1 MLLGL
6 CAAGAAASDREFD
19 RVFSTDYRDML
30 LNAAKAYDRGDYD
43 HAFKL
48 IRRDACAGDKS
59 SQAALGKMY
68 LLGQGVER
76 NDLIGYAW
84 LETAGE
90 YQFMR
95 TRGIARKLHQA
106 MTPKQRAV
114 ADAKAD
120 ELLRLYGMRASGM
133 SCAARASQGG
143 HINDMVYCQPRSAGS
158 IADSSH
164 IELRR
169 CAHSAPD

>member
-1 MLLGL
+1 M
-6 CAAGAAASDREFD
+6 DKKFE
-19 RVFSTDYRDML
+19 RVFSTAYRDRL

-48 IRRDACAGDKS
+48 IRRNACAGDKS

-84 LETAGE
+84 LKTAGE
-90 YQFMR
+90 YQFMK
-95 TRGIARKLHQA
+95 TRAVARKLHQA
-106 MTPKQRAV
+106 MTPKQREV
-114 ADAKAD
+114 ADAKAH

-133 SCAARASQGG
+133 SCETRASQGG
-143 HINDMVYCQPRSAGS
+143 HITDMVYCQPRSAGS
-158 IADSSH
+158 IADSAH

-169 CAHSAPD
+169 CAQPAPD